1 MRLRKIGLASLLLI
15 SGMMP
20 VCASR
25 FEAQLPLLQGGAQAG
40 YAVVVLI
47 NRSPSS
53 LTAQVQITVQD
64 KATNNVYSYPAK
76 SVTVPGTTTNA
87 VTGELATTGK
97 MALTW
102 DLQQA
107 GFDQF
112 ARLTVDIQVPDAQDP
127 PAVSWI
133 TTVTARQ
140 GSEILLWADHRRFL
154 KL

>member
-1 MRLRKIGLASLLLI
+1 MRFKKVGLAALMLMCSVVP
-15 SGMMP
+15 GW
-20 VCASR
+20 ASR
-25 FEAQLPLLQGGAQAG
+25 YEAQLPLLQGGSLGG
-40 YAVVVLI
+40 YVVVVLV
-47 NRSPSS
+47 NRSASALP
-53 LTAQVQITVQD
+53 AQVQVSVQD
-64 KATNNVYSYPAK
+64 KNTSNVYTYPTKSVSVAGRTNNP
-76 SVTVPGTTTNA
+76 

-112 ARLTVDIQVPDAQDP
+112 ARLTVDIQVPDGQDP

-140 GSEILLWADHRRFL
+140 GSEVLFWADHRRFT

>member
-1 MRLRKIGLASLLLI
+1 MRVKKVGLAALLFM
-15 SGMMP
+15 SGIMP
-20 VCASR
+20 GWASR
-25 FEAQLPLLQGGAQAG
+25 YEAQLPLLQGGAQAG
-40 YAVVVLI
+40 FAVVVLI

-53 LTAQVQITVQD
+53 AAAQVQVTVQD
-64 KATNNVYSYPAK
+64 KATNTVYTYPTK
-76 SVTVPGTTTNA
+76 TVTVPGTTNNP

-97 MALTW
+97 VALTW

-112 ARLTVDIQVPDAQDP
+112 ARLTVDIQIPDAQNP
-127 PAVSWI
+127 PAMSWI

-140 GSEILLWADHRRFL
+140 GSEVLLWADHRRFL

>member
-1 MRLRKIGLASLLLI
+1 MRLKTFGVIAMLLI
-15 SGMMP
+15 SGAIP
-20 VCASR
+20 SWASR
-25 FEAQLPLLQGGAQAG
+25 YEAQLPLLQGGSLGG
-40 YAVVVLI
+40 YVVIVLV
-47 NRSPSS
+47 NRSPSA
-53 LTAQVQITVQD
+53 LPAQVQINVQD
-64 KATNNVYSYPAK
+64 KATNNVYTYTTK
-76 SVTVPGTTTNA
+76 SVTVPGTTNNP

-112 ARLTVDIQVPDAQDP
+112 ARLTVDIQVPDAQNP

-140 GSEILLWADHRRFL
+140 GSEVLFWADQRRFI